1 AARKQDQLP
10 GEEEAEEEGR
20 EEAAEDEV
28 PPVGSRAPLHMLCDS
43 GGGHSRRKG
52 NRGVRPERVQKAF
65 CLIELTCLGP
75 MSTIVVRERTRSPQ
89 ESGIGQ
95 RQAGQ
100 KPVVQEKGG
109 EIAEMLSLYMK
120 LRSLTTRQEGQGM
133 VEYALILVL
142 VSIVVIVILLT
153 MGNQIKNVFSNVV
166 AALGA

>member
-1 AARKQDQLP
+1 VAARS
-10 GEEEAEEEGR
+10 A
-20 EEAAEDEV
+20 
-28 PPVGSRAPLHMLCDS
+28 
-43 GGGHSRRKG
+43 
-52 NRGVRPERVQKAF
+52 
-65 CLIELTCLGP
+65 TGP
-75 MSTIVVRERTRSPQ
+75 RHT
-89 ESGIGQ
+89 
-95 RQAGQ
+95 GQ

-109 EIAEMLSLYMK
+109 EIAEMLSLYWK